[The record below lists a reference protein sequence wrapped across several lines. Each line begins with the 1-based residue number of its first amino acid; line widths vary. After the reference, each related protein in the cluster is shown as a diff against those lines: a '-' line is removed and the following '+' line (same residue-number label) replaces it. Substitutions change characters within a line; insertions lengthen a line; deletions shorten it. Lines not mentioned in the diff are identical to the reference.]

1 MALGDVLEIDS
12 KSVAPELI
20 ADGAT
25 YIGLESIGSGGSL
38 DESICVSSGELKSA
52 KFVFDERH
60 VLFGKLR
67 PNLGK
72 VARPTGS
79 GVCSTDIFPLLPSN
93 RLDRNYVAHFLLLP
107 STIALAASR
116 TTGVNLPRING
127 SILKSFE
134 IPLPPLPEQR
144 RIADILD
151 RADNLRAQ
159 RRRALV
165 QLDSLRDSL
174 FFHTFGAG
182 IDVPSGTISDLLS
195 LRSGKFLPASAMNS
209 GGDVS
214 VYGGNGVNGTHDQH
228 LFDSPQ
234 IVIGRVGAYCGAVH
248 VTTTR
253 SWVTDN
259 AMVVGWDLAVFE
271 RDYLAAA
278 LAKANLNQFASQSGQ
293 PLLSASKLANVA
305 IPIPTLDLQREF
317 GERMTYLDGVRLRHQ
332 DHLVKLEELFAS
344 LQHRA
349 FQGEF

>member
-1 MALGDVLEIDS
+1 MTASWPIESLGDICKFKYGKSLKSDDRVPGVVEVMGSNGRVGWHDQSITAGPTVVVGRKGSIGQIAYSRNTCWPIDTTYYIDS
-12 KSVAPELI
+12 STTKQDLRWLYWTLQSV
-20 ADGAT
+20 
-25 YIGLESIGSGGSL
+25 GLTGMN
-38 DESICVSSGELKSA
+38 KSA
-52 KFVFDERH
+52 AVPG
-60 VLFGKLR
+60 L
-67 PNLGK
+67 
-72 VARPTGS
+72 
-79 GVCSTDIFPLLPSN
+79 N
-93 RLDRNYVAHFLLLP
+93 REDAYRV
-107 STIALAASR
+107 R
-116 TTGVNLPRING
+116 
-127 SILKSFE
+127 

>member
-1 MALGDVLEIDS
+1 MGSNGRVGWHDQSITAGPTVVVGRKGSIGQIAYSRNTCWPIDTTYYIDS
-12 KSVAPELI
+12 STTKQDLRWLYWTLQSV
-20 ADGAT
+20 
-25 YIGLESIGSGGSL
+25 GLTGMN
-38 DESICVSSGELKSA
+38 KSA
-52 KFVFDERH
+52 AVPG
-60 VLFGKLR
+60 L
-67 PNLGK
+67 
-72 VARPTGS
+72 
-79 GVCSTDIFPLLPSN
+79 N
-93 RLDRNYVAHFLLLP
+93 REDAYRV
-107 STIALAASR
+107 R
-116 TTGVNLPRING
+116 
-127 SILKSFE
+127 